1 MKLSRKFGKLADR
14 IQAKIGGRSASASPS
29 NSNQASIDSASAAR
43 NPGPGNNAGQTEQTS
58 SGSHAT
64 LSQNPIAPSQ
74 PAPPPPSNV
83 PVVPGSDVGQG
94 HGGETTPASVSVAPV
109 ATTGGGRADNPGGSP
124 TFPTADAVGHQV
136 QDSDWKSTTK
146 DVLVIAWTGMEMLLK
161 KVEKCLDGTPAKMPV
176 AAVNALIEIKNA
188 VGDNKG
194 AIEQLIIQTADR
206 LLAVDDAVGRDV
218 PNSLKPQMVA
228 FVATLR
234 TEIDELK
241 KLAGKRVFRR
251 VLENEGD
258 KKAVEDR
265 FKRIDGAT
273 KTFQIGIAI
282 ATERKV
288 DDIHSEVKL
297 MQLASFRARKAI
309 YDADLGGG
317 ATVTREACTLGTRE
331 GILEDIV
338 RWADDTSDDSPPVFW
353 LTGNAGSGKTT
364 IAYTIAQHFEK
375 LEKTEHASQH
385 AILGASF
392 HCSRQFEETR
402 RQIHI
407 IPTLV
412 YELARKSGSFRHALH
427 EADKFDSVD
436 KLDKQVEDLLAGPWQ
451 QSVSQRHAELPSYL
465 IVVDALDEIEAQ
477 GGSGFLCGMLETIK
491 KHHLQGLK
499 FLFTSRPDPSVI
511 ALFDPSVS
519 KLVYR
524 LQDVPITSVETDIA
538 KFLQSKLPNLEDQK
552 ELEDM
557 VQLADGLFI
566 SAATIVRYL
575 TPHWS
580 IRVGEQRKRLH
591 KLHVGQSFAASS
603 GLLIDKLY
611 QQILYDAFSA
621 FDDDLF
627 NSRLAILHTFLCTFE
642 RTSTSV
648 TAALLS
654 EFDMDVQVVDA
665 VLETLYAVL
674 YCKNGQVLWYH
685 ASFPDFIFNEMRSN
699 FVFEGCQFSMACKA
713 SQHHALLTKS
723 CFSIMKKSLHFNIG
737 DIQSSF
743 LLDAEDL
750 QLAHRVN
757 ANINAF
763 LRYSSQHWSYHLSQT
778 NKENGKDFS
787 ALMTDFLCIYVL
799 FWIEAMNLLGFSGQ
813 CSTMLQYTHEWVLKN
828 TNGDVGLAANILEA
842 ANFATYFRAN
852 PPALSTP
859 HLYISALAT
868 WSTGSALSQQWKK
881 KFPGIPA
888 FTHRKPSDTPL
899 IKIQTGSSVKSVAF
913 SSDGTH
919 IVSGLLDRSVR
930 VWDASTGAQL
940 QVLNGH
946 SGTVNSVAFSSD
958 GTHIVSG
965 SHDNSVRVWD
975 ASTGAQLQVLTGHSG
990 TVNSVA
996 FSSDGTHIVSGSDDN
1011 SVQVW
1016 DASTGAQLQ
1025 VLNGHTHWVNSVAF
1039 SSDGTH
1045 IVSGSHDHSVWVWDA
1060 STGAE
1065 LQMLNG
1071 HTGPVKSVAFSSDG
1085 THIVSGSLDRSVQ
1098 VWDASTGAQLQV
1110 LNGHTSW
1117 VNSVAFSSDGT
1128 HIVSGSHDNSV
1139 QVWDVSTGAQLQVL
1153 NGHSGI
1159 VNSVAFSSDGTH
1171 IVSGSHDRS
1180 VRVWDAS
1187 TSAQLQV
1194 LNGHTSCVNSVAFS
1208 SDGTHIV
1215 SGSHDNS
1222 VRVWD
1227 ASTGAQLQVLNGH
1240 SGTVNSVAFS
1250 SDGTHIVS
1258 GSDDNSVQV
1267 WDASTGA
1274 QLQVLNGH
1282 THWVKSVAFSSDGTH
1297 IVSGSLDRSV
1307 QVWDVSTGA
1316 QLQVLNGH
1324 TDWVR
1329 SVAFSSDGTHIVS
1342 GSLDRSVQVWDAST
1356 GAQLQVLNG
1365 HTSWVNSVAFSSD
1378 GTHIVSG
1385 SHDNSVQVWD
1395 VSTGAQLQVLNGHS
1409 GIVNSV
1415 AFSSDG
1421 THIVSGSHDRS
1432 VRVWDAST
1440 SAQLQVLNGHTSC
1453 VNSVAFSSDGTH
1465 IVSGS
1470 HDNSVRVWDASTG
1483 AQLQVLNGHSGTVNS
1498 VAFSSDGTH
1507 IVSGSDDNSVQVWD
1521 ASTGAQLQVLNGH
1534 THWVKSVAFSSDGT
1548 HIVSGSLDRSV
1559 QVWDV
1564 STGAQ
1569 LQVLNGH
1576 TDWVRS
1582 VAFSSDGTH
1591 IVSGS
1596 DDESVRV
1603 WDASTGAELQ
1613 MLNGHTGRVRSVAFS
1628 SDGTHIVSGS
1638 YDHSVWVWDASTG
1651 AQLQV
1656 LNGHSGTVNSV
1667 AFSSDGTHI
1676 VSGSDDNS
1684 VQVWDVSTGA
1694 QLQVLNGHSGTV
1706 NSVAFSSDGT
1716 HIVSGSHD
1724 NTVQVWH
1731 VPMSPSNTAVISIQD
1746 NKSAWASIIK

>member
-1 MKLSRKFGKLADR
+1 MLAINTASSLLFSLALIVILRKPSCTAAMKLTAKFGKLVDR
-14 IQAKIGGRSASASPS
+14 IQGKIRGHSVSASPS
-29 NSNQASIDSASAAR
+29 NSNRASIDSASGAR
-43 NPGPGNNAGQTEQTS
+43 NPGSGNNARQTAQTAS
-58 SGSHAT
+58 SGNAT
-64 LSQNPIAPSQ
+64 LNQNPTAPSQ
-74 PAPPPPSNV
+74 SAPPPPSNV
-83 PVVPGSDVGQG
+83 PFVPGSAVGHG
-94 HGGETTPASVSVAPV
+94 HGGETTSTSTPTPASVPVVLV
-109 ATTGGGRADNPGGSP
+109 ATTGGGREDNPGGRP
-124 TFPTADAVGHQV
+124 TFPAADSAGHQV
-136 QDSDWKSTTK
+136 QDPDWKATAK
-146 DVLVIAWTGMEMLLK
+146 DVLVLAWTGVELLLK
-161 KVEKCLDGTPAKMPV
+161 KVQPFLDGTPAKAPV

-194 AIEQLIIQTADR
+194 AVEQLIIQTADR
-206 LLAVDDAVGRDV
+206 LLAVDEAVDQDV
-218 PNSLKPQMVA
+218 PNSQQPRMMA
-228 FVATLR
+228 FVKTLR
-234 TEIDELK
+234 TEIDELQ
-241 KLAGKRVFRR
+241 KLARKGAFRR

-258 KKAVEDR
+258 KKAVEDI
-265 FKRIDGAT
+265 FKRIDQAT
-273 KTFQIGIAI
+273 KTFQIGIAL

-288 DDIHSEVKL
+288 DDIHSEIKL
-297 MQLASFRARKAI
+297 TQLDRFRARKAI
-309 YDADLGGG
+309 YNADLGGG
-317 ATVTREACTLGTRE
+317 AIVTREACTKGTRE
-331 GILEDIV
+331 EILGDMIK
-338 RWADDTSDDSPPVFW
+338 WADDTSADSPPVFW

-375 LEKTEHASQH
+375 LEMTEHASQH

-407 IPTLV
+407 IPTLA
-412 YELARKSGSFRHALH
+412 YELAQKSGSFRHALH
-427 EADKFDSVD
+427 KADKFGSVD

-477 GGSGFLCGMLETIK
+477 GGSEFLCGMLETIK

-524 LQDVPITSVETDIA
+524 LQDVPIISVETDIA
-538 KFLQSKLPNLEDQK
+538 KFLQSKLPNFKDLK
-552 ELEDM
+552 ELELM
-557 VQLADGLFI
+557 VQLANGLFI

-575 TPHWS
+575 TPHRS
-580 IRVGEQRKRLH
+580 ITVGEQCKRLS
-591 KLHVGQSFAASS
+591 KLHVEQSFAASG
-603 GLLIDKLY
+603 GLLIDQLY
-611 QQILYDAFSA
+611 QQILYDAFSD

-627 NSRLAILHTFLCTFE
+627 DSRLSILHTFLCTSE

-654 EFDMDVQVVDA
+654 EFDIDVQVVDA

-674 YCKNGQVLWYH
+674 YCRDGQVLWYH

-699 FVFEGCQFSMACKA
+699 FVFEGHQFSMACNV

-723 CFSIMKKSLHFNIG
+723 CFAIMKKSLRFNIG
-737 DIQSSF
+737 DIPSSF

-750 QLAHRVN
+750 QLAHRVDD
-757 ANINAF
+757 NINVF
-763 LRYSSQHWSYHLSQT
+763 LRYASQHWSYHLTQT
-778 NKENGKDFS
+778 NQENGKELS
-787 ALMTDFLCIYVL
+787 ALIMDFLSIYVL
-799 FWIEAMNLLGFSGQ
+799 FWIEAMNLLGSSSQ
-813 CSTMLQYTHEWVLKN
+813 CSTMLQQTHRWVLKN
-828 TNGDVGLAANILEA
+828 RRGEPGLAANIVEA

-868 WSTGSALSQQWKK
+868 WSTGSALCQQWKK
-881 KFPGIPA
+881 KFPGIPS

-899 IKIQTGSSVKSVAF
+899 IKIQTGSSVNSIAF
-913 SSDGTH
+913 SPD
-919 IVSGLLDRSVR
+919 D
-930 VWDASTGAQL
+930 
-940 QVLNGH
+940 
-946 SGTVNSVAFSSD
+946 
-958 GTHIVSG
+958 
-965 SHDNSVRVWD
+965 
-975 ASTGAQLQVLTGHSG
+975 
-990 TVNSVA
+990 
-996 FSSDGTHIVSGSDDN
+996 THIVSGSDD
-1011 SVQVW
+1011 
-1016 DASTGAQLQ
+1016 
-1025 VLNGHTHWVNSVAF
+1025 
-1039 SSDGTH
+1039 
-1045 IVSGSHDHSVWVWDA
+1045 
-1060 STGAE
+1060 
-1065 LQMLNG
+1065 
-1071 HTGPVKSVAFSSDG
+1071 K
-1085 THIVSGSLDRSVQ
+1085 SVQ

-1128 HIVSGSHDNSV
+1128 HIVSGSHD
-1139 QVWDVSTGAQLQVL
+1139 
-1153 NGHSGI
+1153 
-1159 VNSVAFSSDGTH
+1159 
-1171 IVSGSHDRS
+1171 R
-1180 VRVWDAS
+1180 
-1187 TSAQLQV
+1187 
-1194 LNGHTSCVNSVAFS
+1194 
-1208 SDGTHIV
+1208 
-1215 SGSHDNS
+1215 S

-1240 SGTVNSVAFS
+1240 TGPVNSVAFS

-1258 GSDDNSVQV
+1258 GSDDRSVRV

-1282 THWVKSVAFSSDGTH
+1282 TGPVNSVAFSSDGTH
-1297 IVSGSLDRSV
+1297 IVSGSQDNSV
-1307 QVWDVSTGA
+1307 QIWDASTGA

-1342 GSLDRSVQVWDAST
+1342 GSDDRSVRVWDAST

-1385 SHDNSVQVWD
+1385 SHDESVRVWD
-1395 VSTGAQLQVLNGHS
+1395 TSTGAQLQVLNGHTDWVRSVAFSSDGTHIVS
-1409 GIVNSV
+1409 GSHDESVRVWDASTGAQLQVLNGHTGPVNSVAFSSDGTHIVSGSDDRSVRVWDASTGAQLQVLNGHTSWVNSVAFSSDGTHIVSGSHNRSVRVWDASTGAQLQVLNGHTGPVNSVAFSSDGTHIVSGSHDESVQVWDASTGAQLQVLNGHTGPVNSVAFSSDGTHIVSGSDDRSVRVWDTSTCAQLQVLNGHTGPVNSV

-1440 SAQLQVLNGHTSC
+1440 GAQLQVLNGHTSW

-1470 HDNSVRVWDASTG
+1470 HDRSVRVWDA
-1483 AQLQVLNGHSGTVNS
+1483 
-1498 VAFSSDGTH
+1498 
-1507 IVSGSDDNSVQVWD
+1507 
-1521 ASTGAQLQVLNGH
+1521 
-1534 THWVKSVAFSSDGT
+1534 
-1548 HIVSGSLDRSV
+1548 
-1559 QVWDV
+1559 

-1596 DDESVRV
+1596 DD
-1603 WDASTGAELQ
+1603 
-1613 MLNGHTGRVRSVAFS
+1613 
-1628 SDGTHIVSGS
+1628 
-1638 YDHSVWVWDASTG
+1638 
-1651 AQLQV
+1651 
-1656 LNGHSGTVNSV
+1656 
-1667 AFSSDGTHI
+1667 
-1676 VSGSDDNS
+1676 
-1684 VQVWDVSTGA
+1684 
-1694 QLQVLNGHSGTV
+1694 
-1706 NSVAFSSDGT
+1706 
-1716 HIVSGSHD
+1716 